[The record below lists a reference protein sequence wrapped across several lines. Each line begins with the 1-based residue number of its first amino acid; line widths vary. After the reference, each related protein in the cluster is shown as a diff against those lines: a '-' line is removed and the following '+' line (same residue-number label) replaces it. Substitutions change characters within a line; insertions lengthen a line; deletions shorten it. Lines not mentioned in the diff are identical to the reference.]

1 VYARLR
7 YVINEIDSFYLVYKS
22 STLWDEVYD
31 GVADHQLIAK
41 MTYSV
46 DF

>member
-1 VYARLR
+1 MWDVNRR
-7 YVINEIDSFYLVYKS
+7 EQP
-22 STLWDEVYD
+22 TLWDEVYN
-31 GVADHQLIAK
+31 GVADHQIIAK

>member
-1 VYARLR
+1 MDAYRRLAGVMWEVKR
-7 YVINEIDSFYLVYKS
+7 REQP
-22 STLWDEVYD
+22 TLWDEVYN
-31 GVADHQLIAK
+31 GVADHQIIAK